1 MDGKFSVGYRDAVV
15 RTVVNL
21 DRETTASYTLVLEA
35 IGRHQ
40 PTHRVHMGWAS
51 RSQALSPRLCP
62 DASGERATRP
72 SVYYCALAGREARRM
87 VLHAKV
93 VWQGLCGSHAGEQ
106 HVDKSL
112 QNQEY
117 KAEREEG
124 MAQG

>member
-40 PTHRVHMGWAS
+40 WVHVGWPS
-51 RSQALSPRLCP
+51 RSQALSQRLCP
-62 DASGERATRP
+62 DATGERATRP
-72 SVYYCALAGREARRM
+72 SVYYCALAGREAQHM
-87 VLHAKV
+87 ALQAKV
-93 VWQGLCGSHAGEQ
+93 VWQGLCGSHTGEQ
-106 HVDKSL
+106 HVGKSL
-112 QNQEY
+112 HNQED

-124 MAQG
+124 VAQG